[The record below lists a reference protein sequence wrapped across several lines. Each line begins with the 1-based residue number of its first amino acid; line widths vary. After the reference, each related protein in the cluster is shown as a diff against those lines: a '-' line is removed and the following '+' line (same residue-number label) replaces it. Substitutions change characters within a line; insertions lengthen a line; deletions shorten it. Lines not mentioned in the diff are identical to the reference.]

1 MSDGSLGSNPPVS
14 LPVARSVAERLAGG
28 EGELQL
34 LLHEISYALTQLNAH
49 ADRRDPNALATATH
63 AALDSYFRVRRL
75 ATVVGL
81 NGEQLTRLQQRLQEL
96 GERLGIAGPA

>member
-1 MSDGSLGSNPPVS
+1 MNDGTLGSS
-14 LPVARSVAERLAGG
+14 AAVAERLAEGDG

-34 LLHEISYALTQLNAH
+34 LLHEISYALTQLKAH
-49 ADRRDPNALATATH
+49 SDHRDYNALATATH

-81 NGEQLTRLQQRLQEL
+81 NSEQQARLQRRLREL
-96 GERLGIAGPA
+96 GVQLSIVDHA

>member
-1 MSDGSLGSNPPVS
+1 MSDGSLASNRPAG
-14 LPVARSVAERLAGG
+14 LPVARSLTERLAEG

-49 ADRRDPNALATATH
+49 ADRGDHNALATATH

-81 NGEQLTRLQQRLQEL
+81 DGEQQARLQQRLQEL
-96 GERLGIAGPA
+96 GERLFL

>member
-1 MSDGSLGSNPPVS
+1 MSDGSLVSNPPI
-14 LPVARSVAERLAGG
+14 ARSVAERLAEG

-49 ADRRDPNALATATH
+49 ADHSDHNALATATH

-75 ATVVGL
+75 AAVVGL
-81 NGEQLTRLQQRLQEL
+81 NAEQQARLQPPLQGL
-96 GERLGIAGPA
+96 GERLGIVGHV